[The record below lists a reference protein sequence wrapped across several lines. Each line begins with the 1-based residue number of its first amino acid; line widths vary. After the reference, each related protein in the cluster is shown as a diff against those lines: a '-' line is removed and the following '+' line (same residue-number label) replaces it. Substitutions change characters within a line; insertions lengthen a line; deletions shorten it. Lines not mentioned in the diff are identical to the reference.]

1 MKICLH
7 FLKEGVELQLSLNDF
22 NTTPREKAKQI
33 NILIRDYRSE
43 LPNQKQENEET
54 VARGFPQ
61 EEILPP
67 NPPQQNSIYPQIP

>member
-1 MKICLH
+1 M
-7 FLKEGVELQLSLNDF
+7 
-22 NTTPREKAKQI
+22 AQI
-33 NILIRDYRSE
+33 NILIRVYRSE